1 MGRAGGA
8 VVGAEDSK
16 GGELMNFILATDNA
30 HAKMRAAWDMAC
42 AILQHGQ
49 RVKVTVQEFKP
60 TRSADQNA
68 KMWAMLHDISR
79 QVEWFVDGR
88 KQRLSPDEWKH
99 ILTAGLKKHQRIA
112 QGIDGGFV
120 ILGTKTS
127 RMTVAEMTD
136 LIELANAFG
145 AEHGVVWSDGM
156 A

>member
-1 MGRAGGA
+1 
-8 VVGAEDSK
+8 
-16 GGELMNFILATDNA
+16 MNFILATDNA

-42 AILQHGQ
+42 AILQHGK
-49 RVKVTVQEFKP
+49 RVKVTVQEAKP
-60 TRSADQNA
+60 TRSTEQNA
-68 KMWAMLHDISR
+68 KLWAMLHDISR
-79 QVEWFVDGR
+79 QVEWFVDG
-88 KQRLSPDEWKH
+88 KMQKLDAAEWKN

-145 AEHGVVWSDGM
+145 AERGVVWSEPSELNGE
-156 A
+156 AA